1 MSSLDAADPEADRD
15 HDDDR
20 QQGCDRR
27 VDRHERGQHRDH
39 HHHQDDQPGVA
50 RARPVDQELTGPRGT
65 IIALMLPYVVFI
77 AIA

>member
-1 MSSLDAADPEADRD
+1 
-15 HDDDR
+15 
-20 QQGCDRR
+20 
-27 VDRHERGQHRDH
+27 
-39 HHHQDDQPGVA
+39 VA